1 MTKLSSVLVPAAV
14 LFLAQAAV
22 AADRYVGAPPPGAYP
37 PAPIYPY
44 LLPPCRDS
52 FWDVLLQCMPRTV
65 VVPSDDLYTQNALR
79 GLRPTTRKP
88 YIQVFTW

>member
-1 MTKLSSVLVPAAV
+1 MKLSSVLVPAVV

-37 PAPIYPY
+37 PTPIYPY
-44 LLPPCRDS
+44 LVPPCRDS
-52 FWDVLLQCMPRTV
+52 FWSALLQCVPRPEV
-65 VVPSDDLYTQNALR
+65 APSDDLYTQNALR